1 LGSVIP
7 DSDLDRA
14 IPIDILVSTRFTLPA
29 MARLR
34 QRLALLLSLAG
45 LAGVGLA
52 PAQAIAGSPEAV
64 KGAKIYCFMRSS
76 NNDHKVSWEAAYAL
90 IKRQK
95 SGMFKTSPE
104 HAAVMITE
112 AVVEDPGSYPDCG
125 QYLGDLFGGSEG
137 SAKSLDSILNSTDS
151 SNSNSLNS
159 SNSSDDDRYSY

>member
-1 LGSVIP
+1 MIP
-7 DSDLDRA
+7 DLGLDRA
-14 IPIDILVSTRFTLPA
+14 ISIDILVSDRFNRPA

-45 LAGVGLA
+45 IAGLSLT
-52 PAQAIAGSPEAV
+52 PLEAIAGTPEAV
-64 KGAKIYCFMRSS
+64 KGAKIYCYMRSS

-125 QYLGDLFGGSEG
+125 RYLGDLFGGSKG
-137 SAKSLDSILNSTDS
+137 SAKSLDSVLNSTDS
-151 SNSNSLNS
+151 SNSNSFNS

>member
-1 LGSVIP
+1 
-7 DSDLDRA
+7 
-14 IPIDILVSTRFTLPA
+14 

-45 LAGVGLA
+45 IAGLSLT
-52 PAQAIAGSPEAV
+52 PLEAIAGTPEAV
-64 KGAKIYCFMRSS
+64 KGAKIYCYMRSS

-125 QYLGDLFGGSEG
+125 QYLGDLFGGSKG
-137 SAKSLDSILNSTDS
+137 SSKSLNSVLNSTNSS
-151 SNSNSLNS
+151 SNNPST
-159 SNSSDDDRYSY
+159 SSDWNEDDRYSY

>member
-7 DSDLDRA
+7 DSGLDRA
-14 IPIDILVSTRFTLPA
+14 ISIDILVSNRFTRPA
-29 MARLR
+29 MSRLR

-95 SGMFKTSPE
+95 KRNVQNLSRTC
-104 HAAVMITE
+104 
-112 AVVEDPGSYPDCG
+112 CG
-125 QYLGDLFGGSEG
+125 HDH
-137 SAKSLDSILNSTDS
+137 
-151 SNSNSLNS
+151 
-159 SNSSDDDRYSY
+159 